1 VVGALPAAKAMLVT
15 MPLALVETDE
25 AVDTPL
31 ELAAVEV
38 ALPLLEPPLLRP
50 LLLEDVCVDEGL
62 LVFDGV
68 GLGVRV
74 TVKRRALV
82 TLPAELVTVIG
93 PLPAPAGTMAVSCVS
108 RSTLKNAARPL
119 KLTDVA
125 PVKPLPVR
133 VTLPPTGPEVGV
145 KLVSVSV
152 AVGAGVGV
160 GVGVEVGVEVGV
172 GVGVE
177 VGVGVGVASATI
189 ALAVMIAAPVPP
201 VLLVVV
207 VEPPPVL
214 DPDELVVPPSPTPVA
229 PFAAAS
235 VKSACTVSAMVPLA
249 AVAVR

>member
-152 AVGAGVGV
+152 AVGVG
-160 GVGVEVGVEVGV
+160 VGV